1 MLSPFA
7 AIESR
12 INSAVE
18 RRLANVEVVHNSGE
32 PFGAILDR
40 AASDPFGARS
50 VDAATMVLGFVASR
64 APGLVEGSELLV
76 NGVAHVVTGD
86 VQPDETGWL
95 KVNVYPKA

>member
-18 RRLANVEVVHNSGE
+18 RRLSNVEVVHGGGAA
-32 PFGAILDR
+32 FGAILDSVPS
-40 AASDPFGARS
+40 APFGV
-50 VDAATMVLGFVASR
+50 VDARTTVLGFIAAR
-64 APGLVEGSELLV
+64 APGLVEGGELLV
-76 NGVAHVVTGD
+76 NGVAHIVTGG